1 MTNLRRYYGQDFCF
15 DKRSGNGYPKVV
27 FAILISVFL
36 FASIEDL
43 IMDISSLPLML
54 SSFISSLQ
62 FEQNA
67 LNQRKN
73 AFLAMN

>member
-1 MTNLRRYYGQDFCF
+1 MANLRRYYGQDFCF